1 MKKVSPTHSY
11 KVPFCSLYCPLSE
24 RLEQAEL
31 IKANLIANFFLQVA
45 CVTVAALMQ
54 YFFMAAL
61 CWMLVEGIC
70 LYLFVVKVY
79 NFNHK
84 MSVYHGM
91 SWGKDNE
98 RCIESRLR

>member
-1 MKKVSPTHSY
+1 M
-11 KVPFCSLYCPLSE
+11 
-24 RLEQAEL
+24 
-31 IKANLIANFFLQVA
+31 A

-98 RCIESRLR
+98 RCIESSLREATKPSRREQFSCNTEQ